1 MVYKTPIIFIKRF
14 IIGIVKDIENK
25 KFLKAIG
32 QNVNRIRKEKNIS
45 FQELSFRTNT
55 EKSNLVKL
63 TTQGSNITLTTLNKI
78 AKGLEV
84 PITEFFS
91 HV

>member
-1 MVYKTPIIFIKRF
+1 MVVPPLILLSLSKTILPSKSVSLMFIFP
-14 IIGIVKDIENK
+14 
-25 KFLKAIG
+25 AIG
-32 QNVNRIRKEKNIS
+32 QNVNRIGKEKNIS

-63 TTQGSNITLTTLNKI
+63 TTQGSNMTLTTLNKI
-78 AKGLEV
+78 AKGLDV